1 MKTAMDTL
9 SRYRAGVKRYFA
21 KPIGWFVVLMVLWWV
36 LLAVFYFVPELD
48 LSVARSFFLQAA
60 CGPTAEPGKI
70 CGGFPYGAEGI
81 YIFIRRVLFYLPS
94 VVAIFILYRLVA
106 NLQHSGHGYNRRK
119 TRDYSI
125 ALISFI
131 AGPYVLVNLVLKE
144 ISNRPRP
151 YETDLFAGKY
161 PFVPAGDF
169 SGACGRNCS
178 FISGEAAAAG
188 WLACLIVLM
197 PKPLRPILGPPLIA
211 ISIVSP
217 AFRTSFGGHYL
228 SDVTLGFL
236 SSMVVYAGVA
246 ACFEMSQRTGKPSS
260 PTNL

>member
-1 MKTAMDTL
+1 MTTAIDTL
-9 SRYRAGVKRYFA
+9 SRYRAGVRRYFA
-21 KPIGWFVVLMVLWWV
+21 KPKGWFVVLMALWWI
-36 LLAVFYFVPELD
+36 LLAVFYLVPELD
-48 LSVARSFFLQAA
+48 LSVARAFFLQAA
-60 CGPTAEPGKI
+60 CGPAVEPGRI
-70 CGGFPYGAEGI
+70 CGGFPYGGEAI

-94 VVAIFILYRLVA
+94 IVAIYLLYRLIA
-106 NLQHSGHGYNRRK
+106 NLQHSGKGYSRRK

-125 ALISFI
+125 ALVSFI
-131 AGPYVLVNLVLKE
+131 VGPYVLVNLVLKQ

-161 PFVPAGDF
+161 AFMPAGDF
-169 SGACGRNCS
+169 NGACNGNCS

-188 WLACLIVLM
+188 WLACLIVLL
-197 PKPLRPILGPPLIA
+197 PKPLRPILGPPLVA

-217 AFRTSFGGHYL
+217 ALRTSFGGHYL

-246 ACFEMSQRTGKPSS
+246 VCFEMSQRMGKQNS

>member
-1 MKTAMDTL
+1 MPALADTI
-9 SRYRAGVKRYFA
+9 SRWRNTVKRYFA
-21 KPIGWFVVLMVLWWV
+21 KPMGWFVVLMAVWWV
-36 LLAVFYFVPELD
+36 LLAAFYLIPELD
-48 LSVARSFFLQAA
+48 LSVARAFFVQAA
-60 CGPTAEPGKI
+60 CGQSIETGKI
-70 CGGFPYGAEGI
+70 CGGFPYGSEAI
-81 YIFIRRVLFYLPS
+81 YVAIRRILFYMPS
-94 VVAIFILYRLVA
+94 VVAIYILYRLIA
-106 NLQHSGHGYNRRK
+106 NLQHSGSGYSRRK

-125 ALISFI
+125 ALVSFI
-131 AGPYVLVNLVLKE
+131 VGPYVLVNLILKQV
-144 ISNRPRP
+144 SNRPRP

-161 PFVPAGDF
+161 PFMPAGDF
-169 SGACGRNCS
+169 NGACNGNCS

-217 AFRTSFGGHYL
+217 ALRTSFGGHYL

-246 ACFEMSQRTGKPSS
+246 ACFEMSQRAGNRNS